1 MRKTFE
7 DFAAQKVDVQNKL
20 DEFNLDLQRRVYVDD
35 MAQNFKRL
43 NEILEV
49 KFKQLED
56 TKQATRNL
64 ITYQKFYHP
73 IQTQAMIS
81 ENMLQLK
88 TAKTDPG
95 FVHFQKV
102 MYEGIIEKTRK
113 LCKEGAELDDID
125 LTEHLEML
133 EKKNLMKSDWV
144 TVPPTDQTEGTDFV
158 TPLMNAYLED
168 IRVRMKN
175 DNFGEPPASVL
186 LRKTVKL

>member
-73 IQTQAMIS
+73 I
-81 ENMLQLK
+81 
-88 TAKTDPG
+88 
-95 FVHFQKV
+95 
-102 MYEGIIEKTRK
+102 
-113 LCKEGAELDDID
+113 
-125 LTEHLEML
+125 
-133 EKKNLMKSDWV
+133 
-144 TVPPTDQTEGTDFV
+144 
-158 TPLMNAYLED
+158 
-168 IRVRMKN
+168 
-175 DNFGEPPASVL
+175 
-186 LRKTVKL
+186 